1 MLQISLRIYSL
12 RVYCCGEN
20 HGMEKIA
27 DRKTRRPLFT
37 GSCSLIDLKK
47 QEKKKKKKK
56 KKMGLLYFS
65 VLLGSQ
71 NSLG

>member
-1 MLQISLRIYSL
+1 
-12 RVYCCGEN
+12 
-20 HGMEKIA
+20 MEKIA

>member
-1 MLQISLRIYSL
+1 MLQISVRIYSL

-20 HGMEKIA
+20 HGVEKIA
-27 DRKTRRPLFT
+27 DRKRRRPLFT
-37 GSCSLIDLKK
+37 GSCSLRDLKK
-47 QEKKKKKKK
+47 QEKK

-65 VLLGSQ
+65 VLLGRQ